1 MIDLLRGRTGRL
13 LVSGHRGA
21 RNYAPENTLAPFQ
34 KALETGADIIEFDV
48 HLSRDKRCVV
58 IHDDTLDRTTNG
70 QGPVREMSWA
80 EISRL
85 DAGSWFDRQNEQL
98 YQEME
103 KEAGRFANPKY
114 IPPPIPTQK
123 FAGERV
129 PLLEDVLVW
138 AKEVNMP
145 VSIELKAPFPF
156 YAGPNPY
163 PDMVERV
170 LEIIARYG
178 DENNSHIHSFDH
190 LAVLRVKELNPN
202 IPTGISLYGGVL
214 INPVGLLREA
224 RAEGVAIGSLWVTQ
238 ELIET
243 LHADQ
248 RNIFAW
254 GWGEDPYNEEAELGR
269 LVRMGI
275 DYVSGGY
282 PDLLRQVVEKYL

>member
-1 MIDLLRGRTGRL
+1 LLRSRTGKL

-21 RNYAPENTLAPFQ
+21 RNYAPENTLASFQ
-34 KALETGADIIEFDV
+34 KALETEADIIEFDV
-48 HLSRDKRCVV
+48 HLSRDNRCVV

-70 QGPVREMSWA
+70 QGPVRNLTWA

-98 YQEME
+98 YQDME
-103 KEAGRFANPKY
+103 KKTGRFADPKY
-114 IPPPIPTQK
+114 IPPPIPAQK

-178 DENNSHIHSFDH
+178 DEGNSHIHSFDH
-190 LAVLRVKELNPN
+190 PAVLRVKELNPN

-224 RAEGVAIGSLWVTQ
+224 RAEGVAIGSLWVTK

-254 GWGEDPYNEEAELGR
+254 GWGEDPYNEEAELGK
-269 LVRMGI
+269 LVQMGV

-282 PDLLRQVVEKYL
+282 PDLLREVVEKYL

>member
-1 MIDLLRGRTGRL
+1 LVDLLRSRTGKL

-21 RNYAPENTLAPFQ
+21 RNYAPENTLASFQ
-34 KALETGADIIEFDV
+34 KALETEADIIEFDV
-48 HLSRDKRCVV
+48 HLSRDNRCVV

-70 QGPVREMSWA
+70 QGPVRNLTWA

-98 YQEME
+98 YQDME
-103 KEAGRFANPKY
+103 KKTGRFADPKY
-114 IPPPIPTQK
+114 IPPPIPAQK

-178 DENNSHIHSFDH
+178 DEGNSHIHSFDH
-190 LAVLRVKELNPN
+190 PAVLRVKELNPN

-224 RAEGVAIGSLWVTQ
+224 RAEGVAIGSLWVTK

-254 GWGEDPYNEEAELGR
+254 GWGEDPYNEEAELGK
-269 LVRMGI
+269 LVQMGV

-282 PDLLRQVVEKYL
+282 PDLLREVVEKYL

>member
-1 MIDLLRGRTGRL
+1 MLRSRTGKL

-21 RNYAPENTLAPFQ
+21 RNYAPENTLASFQ
-34 KALETGADIIEFDV
+34 KALETEADIIEFDV
-48 HLSRDKRCVV
+48 HLSRDNRCVV

-70 QGPVREMSWA
+70 QGPVRNLTWA

-98 YQEME
+98 YQDME
-103 KEAGRFANPKY
+103 KKTGRFADPKY
-114 IPPPIPTQK
+114 IPPPIPAQK

-178 DENNSHIHSFDH
+178 DEGNSHIHSFDH
-190 LAVLRVKELNPN
+190 PAVLRVKELNPN

-224 RAEGVAIGSLWVTQ
+224 RAEGVAIGSLWVTK

-254 GWGEDPYNEEAELGR
+254 GWGEDPYNEEAELGK
-269 LVRMGI
+269 LVQMGV

-282 PDLLRQVVEKYL
+282 PDLLREVVEKYL